1 MDEVERVTTNKET
14 RSADSVRQP
23 VSSGLKITAFELAGD
38 PDASGGSIVKHM
50 PRARVPGSR
59 IITHDPELEAI
70 LNEAA
75 KVASSDASIMITGET
90 GTGKDLLANEI
101 HGLSNRSPKPFVTIN
116 CATLSEQLL
125 ESELFGH
132 VRGAFTGADRN
143 KVGFFEAA
151 DGGTVFLDEI
161 GEVSHSFQLKL
172 LRVIQDGEFNRVGD
186 IKTYHT
192 NVRIVAATNQ
202 DLERRV
208 KEGGFR
214 NDLYYRLNVVSFR
227 LPPLRERRCD
237 VAPLAAHFVQ
247 LMARECGKEIREIS
261 KETLDAL
268 LMYDWPG
275 NVRELR
281 NVMERAVI
289 LCEGPVLGPETI
301 PKKLRAAIQLREE
314 SGNPV
319 FDVADLNVTFKEAKE
334 RVLGQ
339 FESAY
344 IHHHLL
350 MSEGNVSQAAR
361 ATGIYAAN
369 LYEKI
374 RRYGI
379 DPDKYRQRNRT
390 INAAT
395 MRVPLPRQPMGR
407 RAPFGEGDVSIEEA
421 G

>member
-1 MDEVERVTTNKET
+1 M
-14 RSADSVRQP
+14 
-23 VSSGLKITAFELAGD
+23 
-38 PDASGGSIVKHM
+38 VKHL
-50 PRARVPGSR
+50 PRGKVGNSR

-70 LNEAA
+70 LHEAA
-75 KVASSDASIMITGET
+75 KVARSDASIMITGET

-101 HGLSNRSPKPFVTIN
+101 HSSSHRSSKPFVTIN

-132 VRGAFTGADRN
+132 VRGAFTGADRS

-151 DGGTVFLDEI
+151 NGGTVFLDEI
-161 GEVSHSFQLKL
+161 GEVSPSFQVKL
-172 LRVIQDGEFNRVGD
+172 LRVLQYGEFNRVGD
-186 IKTYHT
+186 IKTYHS

-208 KEGGFR
+208 KDGGFR

-237 VAPLAAHFVQ
+237 IAPLAAHFVQ
-247 LMARECGKEIREIS
+247 LMSRECSREIREIS
-261 KETLDAL
+261 KETLEAL

-289 LCEGPVLGPETI
+289 LCDGLALGPETI
-301 PKKLRAAIQLREE
+301 PKKLRSFVRLREE
-314 SGNPV
+314 SGNAA
-319 FDVADLNVTFKEAKE
+319 FDVADLNVPFKDAKE

-350 MSEGNVSQAAR
+350 LSEGNVSQAAR
-361 ATGIYAAN
+361 STGIYAAN

-379 DPDKYRQRNRT
+379 DPDKYRQRTRT
-390 INAAT
+390 LAAAT
-395 MRVPLPRQPMGR
+395 MRVPASRPSAIR
-407 RAPFGEGDVSIEEA
+407 RGLSEDCVAPAVEEA
-421 G
+421 V